1 MKKTFY
7 EILWD
12 LCEDRGLI
20 DEWKL
25 SGLLLH
31 NDSRYAWHPD
41 VAEVLNQDIEV
52 IGSIGEDKKEITP
65 TLKKTKEDDSL
76 LDWIDDFRNKFSK
89 KNLGVLGKTTDL
101 KTVNKKLK
109 KFLKEYDYTKDEIL
123 GATDLYVN
131 TMKSKGSINYI
142 RDCGYFIYK
151 RIDGIDQSDL
161 ANFCEEY
168 RQNGSSG
175 GYNSR
180 TIL

>member
-7 EILWD
+7 EILWG

-25 SGLLLH
+25 TGLLLH
-31 NDSRYAWHPD
+31 KDSRYTWHPS
-41 VAEVLNQDIEV
+41 VSEVLDEDIEA
-52 IGSIGEDKKEITP
+52 IGSIGEDKKEIP
-65 TLKKTKEDDSL
+65 SLKEKEDNSVL
-76 LDWIDDFRNKFSK
+76 SWVEEFRDKFSK

-109 KFLKEYDYTKDEIL
+109 KFLKEYDYTSQEIL
-123 GATDLYVN
+123 GATDLYIN

-168 RQNGSSG
+168 RQNGSTG